1 MITLELE
8 IQEVNT
14 ILSGLGKLPAEMSME
29 LILKIRAEAERQL
42 KELDESSE
50 SPQQKASLVVF
61 YDMLHM
67 PRVEDDLPKDISSLQ
82 T

>member
-42 KELDESSE
+42 KELDESS
-50 SPQQKASLVVF
+50 
-61 YDMLHM
+61 D
-67 PRVEDDLPKDISSLQ
+67 
-82 T
+82 

>member
-42 KELDESSE
+42 KELEDSSE
-50 SPQQKASLVVF
+50 SPQ
-61 YDMLHM
+61 
-67 PRVEDDLPKDISSLQ
+67 
-82 T
+82 

>member
-50 SPQQKASLVVF
+50 SPQ
-61 YDMLHM
+61 
-67 PRVEDDLPKDISSLQ
+67 
-82 T
+82 

>member
-29 LILKIRAEAERQL
+29 LILKIRAEAEKQL
-42 KELDESSE
+42 KEL
-50 SPQQKASLVVF
+50 
-61 YDMLHM
+61 
-67 PRVEDDLPKDISSLQ
+67 EDS
-82 T
+82 

>member
-42 KELDESSE
+42 KELEESQLTLFLVEECLE
-50 SPQQKASLVVF
+50 SFHPGAILVVF
-61 YDMLHM
+61 
-67 PRVEDDLPKDISSLQ
+67 VS
-82 T
+82 TF

>member
-42 KELDESSE
+42 KEL
-50 SPQQKASLVVF
+50 
-61 YDMLHM
+61 
-67 PRVEDDLPKDISSLQ
+67 EDS
-82 T
+82 

>member
-29 LILKIRAEAERQL
+29 LILKIRAEAEKQL
-42 KELDESSE
+42 KELEESSE
-50 SPQQKASLVVF
+50 SQQ
-61 YDMLHM
+61 
-67 PRVEDDLPKDISSLQ
+67 
-82 T
+82 

>member
-1 MITLELE
+1 MIALELE

-42 KELDESSE
+42 KELDESS
-50 SPQQKASLVVF
+50 
-61 YDMLHM
+61 D
-67 PRVEDDLPKDISSLQ
+67 
-82 T
+82 

>member
-42 KELDESSE
+42 KELEESSE
-50 SPQQKASLVVF
+50 SQQ
-61 YDMLHM
+61 
-67 PRVEDDLPKDISSLQ
+67 
-82 T
+82 

>member
-42 KELDESSE
+42 KEL
-50 SPQQKASLVVF
+50 
-61 YDMLHM
+61 
-67 PRVEDDLPKDISSLQ
+67 EDSQEIVCVIKKTTPLPPAPLFALLE
-82 T
+82 

>member
-8 IQEVNT
+8 VQEVNT

-42 KELDESSE
+42 KELDESS
-50 SPQQKASLVVF
+50 
-61 YDMLHM
+61 D
-67 PRVEDDLPKDISSLQ
+67 
-82 T
+82 